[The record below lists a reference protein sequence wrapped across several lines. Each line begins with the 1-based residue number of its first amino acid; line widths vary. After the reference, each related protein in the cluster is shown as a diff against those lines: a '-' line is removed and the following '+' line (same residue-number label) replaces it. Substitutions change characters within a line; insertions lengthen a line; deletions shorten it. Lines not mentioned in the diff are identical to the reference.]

1 MLSTLLSY
9 VSLLVM
15 SDNKEGS
22 LVCIYAFA
30 LFSVADVVLV
40 LVVSVVYGGG

>member
-1 MLSTLLSY
+1 MI
-9 VSLLVM
+9 
-15 SDNKEGS
+15 S

-40 LVVSVVYGGG
+40 LVVSVVYGAHGDTPAHCTGVR